1 MQVKN
6 QIYHIVIQSITSN
19 YGGLNLI
26 GISFENICRGILK
39 LVIKLF
45 IRILDLFSCN
55 KSVLPCFCGK
65 KINSTSNNELPELP
79 S

>member
-19 YGGLNLI
+19 CGGLNLI
-26 GISFENICRGILK
+26 GISFKNICTGILK

-45 IRILDLFSCN
+45 IRIRDLFS
-55 KSVLPCFCGK
+55 
-65 KINSTSNNELPELP
+65 
-79 S
+79 